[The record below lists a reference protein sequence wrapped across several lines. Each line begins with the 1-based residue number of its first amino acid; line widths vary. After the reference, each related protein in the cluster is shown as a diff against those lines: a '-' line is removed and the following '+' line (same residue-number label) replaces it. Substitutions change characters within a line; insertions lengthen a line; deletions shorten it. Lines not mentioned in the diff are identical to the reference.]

1 MLCAR
6 QARLIED
13 HWETIAHRAL
23 GRIRNEIP
31 RSSTLPDQLIL
42 DRVKDLLSHL
52 SDWLNRPDEVRLG
65 ERYERIGRMRVEEGG
80 HLHELLRALQMI
92 RLSAVD
98 FMLEHD
104 VGEGPL
110 TAHAER
116 DLEYRFSKFFDV
128 VIYHFVRGFEL
139 EWQKVAADPSAASRA
154 RRLKDL
160 LHASGHSS

>member
-1 MLCAR
+1 MLCVR

-13 HWETIAHRAL
+13 NWETIAHRAL
-23 GRIRNEIP
+23 NRIRSEIP

-52 SDWLNRPDEVRLG
+52 SDWLNRPDEAHLG
-65 ERYERIGRMRVEEGG
+65 ERYERIGRLRVEEGG
-80 HLHELLRALQMI
+80 HLNELIRALQLI
-92 RLSAVD
+92 RQSAVD

-128 VIYHFVRGFEL
+128 VIYHFARGFEQ
-139 EWQKVAADPSAASRA
+139 EWHKVLADPSDVSRA
-154 RRLKDL
+154 RRLKQL
-160 LHASGHSS
+160 LYAGR